1 MGTCIIVELKE
12 EGGGLRIGRF
22 EQCWLPGNG
31 STDDPWA
38 TKVFKFQS
46 FHRLLWIRKELG
58 AYENLNT

>member
-12 EGGGLRIGRF
+12 EGGGGGLRIGRF

-38 TKVFKFQS
+38 
-46 FHRLLWIRKELG
+46 WIREELG